1 MKNILDWAENG
12 SKGLAE
18 KYADGDKGI
27 EDILDILLTY
37 DGTAI
42 NSLITKMT
50 KDDDAINAFRV
61 LRDPSI
67 LKEYGLDEVFNALK
81 SIDTQVDLGT
91 INRVGNLRK
100 SKN

>member
-1 MKNILDWAENG
+1 MKNILDWAEHG

-18 KYADGDKGI
+18 KYADGDKGV
-27 EDILDILLTY
+27 EDILNILLTY
-37 DGTAI
+37 DGSAI
-42 NSLITKMT
+42 NSLIMKMT

-61 LRDPSI
+61 LNDPSV

-81 SIDTQVDLGT
+81 SIDSQVDLT
-91 INRVGNLRK
+91 VITRVGNLRK